1 MQVRPRR
8 PSGRTRSPSTFGDKK
23 VTATHRAKIQV
34 RIHTAVGPVEPMN
47 MVDVLVVDVDDDEFI
62 IGNDLLTAL
71 GIDVDRQLE
80 QLANRGDDEMAGDP
94 IHLEA
99 DDMPVHVGKP
109 PSDDS

>member
-1 MQVRPRR
+1 
-8 PSGRTRSPSTFGDKK
+8 
-23 VTATHRAKIQV
+23 
-34 RIHTAVGPVEPMN
+34 MN

-99 DDMPVHVGKP
+99 DDMPVHCGFPVNRVEQLRKIVHAYDVWRLELLADPPMNDPPLKLRLRDGARPTKCKP
-109 PSDDS
+109 R